1 MQLLKKNTIFA
12 YSKKYYFMNQ
22 HQERVAQVRAFFES
36 KDTFLGFR
44 RLLDVATDT
53 QNMQIYEKCISL
65 TDWKEKN
72 PEKQDEFIEKSLNL
86 LSEIE
91 KFPVE
96 VVPSDV
102 FVLEAKNISKNYGV
116 GKFSLH
122 PMSLKIRKGEIYGLV
137 GENGNGKT
145 TLLRILAK
153 ELHESSGNLTYH
165 FSQKPKNDYDLRT
178 KLAYIPQR
186 TKRWYGS
193 LLNNLRF
200 VLSNYGET
208 PSEIETR
215 VLMMVARLGLWSYKD
230 LKWSEL
236 SSGYKMRFEL
246 ARTLLRKPE
255 ILLLDEPLANL
266 DVLAQQV
273 ILEDLKS
280 IASSLN
286 HPIALILSSQQLYE
300 VEKISDK
307 IIFLKNGKLQNLKS
321 DENQPKPS
329 LIVELDTSASR
340 EELASAFSEIEVK
353 QITYN
358 GGIYIVHFC
367 SETLFSQVLFAL
379 GKSGLSITYIRDIST
394 STRRFFIN

>member
-1 MQLLKKNTIFA
+1 
-12 YSKKYYFMNQ
+12 MNQ
-22 HQERVAQVRAFFES
+22 HQKRVSEVRDFFHN

-44 RLLDVATDT
+44 RLLDVAMDT
-53 QNMQIYEKCISL
+53 QNMEIYRKCIDL

-72 PEKQDEFIEKSLNL
+72 TQKQEEFIEKSLNL

-91 KFPVE
+91 EFSVE
-96 VVPSDV
+96 EVSRES
-102 FVLEAKNISKNYGV
+102 FVLEAKSITKNYGM
-116 GKFSLH
+116 GKFLLQPLSVAI
-122 PMSLKIRKGEIYGLV
+122 KKGEVYGLV

-153 ELHESSGNLTYH
+153 ELHPTSGELKYH
-165 FSQKPKNDYDLRT
+165 FLEKAKSDYDLRT
-178 KLAYIPQR
+178 KLVYIPQR
-186 TKRWYGS
+186 TEKWYGS

-200 VLSNYGET
+200 VLSNYGEN
-208 PSEIETR
+208 PQEIETR
-215 VLMMVARLGLWSYKD
+215 VLMMVARMGLWNYKD

-307 IIFLKNGKLQNLKS
+307 VIFLKQGKLQNLDSKKEKEDS
-321 DENQPKPS
+321 S
-329 LIVELDTSASR
+329 LIIELDTSASR
-340 EELASAFSEIEVK
+340 EELSRAFSRFSVE
-353 QITYN
+353 QITFN
-358 GGIYIVHFC
+358 GGVFMVHF
-367 SETLFSQVLFAL
+367 SQNTLFSEVLSAL
-379 GKSGLSITYIRDIST
+379 GESKIPIMYVRNIST